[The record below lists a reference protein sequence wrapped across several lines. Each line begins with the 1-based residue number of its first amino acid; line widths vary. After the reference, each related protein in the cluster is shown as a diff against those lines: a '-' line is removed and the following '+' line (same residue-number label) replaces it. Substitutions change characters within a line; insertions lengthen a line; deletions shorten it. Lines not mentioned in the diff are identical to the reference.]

1 MQVFYYSN
9 TCIVAKS
16 GVEKLGNNRHE
27 TRIFNHMLKI
37 TVRLHVHEGW
47 NEFYS
52 LFNSR
57 KSSCFHA

>member
-16 GVEKLGNNRHE
+16 GVEKLGNNRRE

-47 NEFYS
+47 NEF
-52 LFNSR
+52 
-57 KSSCFHA
+57 